1 MPPSNA
7 NKHSPLFT
15 HTHITLL
22 HLLFSLSLFF
32 LHSFPLFFSPSLHN
46 STKYLSSTME
56 TPHEFY
62 QASAAGYY
70 NNVQQFAPEKRN
82 SDIKPGGHFVIED
95 LLDFPSDDLLVTD
108 AAFDNVTGTSTDSS
122 ALTVVDS
129 CNSSFS
135 GNEARFGGNL
145 ADHAQF
151 SNELC
156 VPVIFNLL
164 VVF

>member
-22 HLLFSLSLFF
+22 HPLFSLFIFLTLCPPLIPFF
-32 LHSFPLFFSPSLHN
+32 FNIINLKN
-46 STKYLSSTME
+46 IKME
-56 TPHEFY
+56 TPPEFY
-62 QASAAGYY
+62 QGSAAGYY
-70 NNVQQFAPEKRN
+70 NNVQQFAPEKRH
-82 SDIKPGGHFVIED
+82 SDMKPGDHFIVED
-95 LLDFPSDDLLVTD
+95 LLDFPNDDVIVTD

-122 ALTVVDS
+122 ALTLLDS

-135 GNEARFGGNL
+135 GSDPHFTANL

-151 SNELC
+151 SNDLC
-156 VPVIFNLL
+156 VPVMLT
-164 VVF
+164 